1 MSVTIFKEETA
12 VNKKKGERYRL
23 GVGKLLRRCVAL
35 LVPLSASLSIPSA
48 AYAGGIARDFS
59 IRYQVNQPGAIR
71 IVGNSTMTCSNA
83 NNSLIGFARDGSG
96 ATTTIANPFCADAR
110 NRNGATTPAGDPSNI
125 NDAEYMIYTD
135 IDGDGSTFS
144 SSSSSFTLPNNATV
158 TFAGLYWSG
167 ITDVVTTRRYVGSSN
182 TFDFFIPG
190 GQAAPNAGIRNQV
203 KFKIGNGAYQTL
215 TATQLDTDAQGT
227 AGGTGGIY
235 QGFVDVTSLV
245 AGQASGSTVNY
256 TVADI
261 QSAQG
266 QKGYGSWSL
275 VVVYEKTDDPL
286 RNLTVYDGLIRQQNG
301 DGPRTTTVSGFFTPI
316 TGAIRAEAGIVVYEG
331 DLDIPG
337 DQFLFNGAAVSDA
350 LNPVNEFWNS
360 NVTLFGTE
368 LAGRNSPFTNLFG
381 TDINMLNVSNFVTNG
396 DTSADIGF
404 TTVGDQ
410 YYPGVFTFAIDIF
423 RPELTRSFTKRA
435 TDLNGGDYLPGEDI
449 EYEISYTNTGNDG
462 AADVVLTDP
471 IPTGSSFV
479 AGSIEIVADPEAS
492 NVGSK
497 TDTVGDDEAEFDSG
511 NNQLVIRT
519 GVGANGTQ
527 GGLVDIGETVT
538 VRFKVN
544 IDPNFSTPND
554 LPNQASIDYSS
565 GTTSQPFSGESDNP
579 DTPEEGDPTTITV
592 SDPPPVAGL
601 VLLKRITAINRGLPD
616 EQDFGSEYVDTGGP
630 DDGDN
635 NENWPGAP
643 TAATIG
649 GGTVESYIAGIVD
662 GVTSNAMVRPGNE
675 VEYTIPFLSDGN
687 VTALNALICDP
698 VPANT
703 TFIEDAF
710 NGSPPAGGGT
720 GDRGI
725 LLSFNGADVALTNAD
740 DGDEIVDSGGN
751 DNGVGGYYFPAGVDP
766 SAALGTTVN
775 CGGGTNDNGA
785 VVVDL
790 SNLPNATGEGTPADS
805 YGFIRFR
812 VAVD

>member
-1 MSVTIFKEETA
+1 MVSAKKTTTIKENTA
-12 VNKKKGERYRL
+12 QCKFGVARLIRRYA
-23 GVGKLLRRCVAL
+23 AL
-35 LVPLSASLSIPSA
+35 LVSLSAPLSATTA
-48 AYAGGIARDFS
+48 AYAGGVARDFS

-83 NNSLIGFARDGSG
+83 NNSLIGVARDGSG

-144 SSSSSFTLPNNATV
+144 SSSSSFTLPNNATI

-235 QGFVDVTSLV
+235 QGFIDVTNLV
-245 AGQASGSTVNY
+245 AGQASGSAVNY
-256 TVADI
+256 TVADV

-301 DGPRTTTVSGFFTPI
+301 DGPRSTTVSGFFTPI
-316 TGAIRAEAGIVVYEG
+316 TGPIRAEAGIVVYEG

-337 DQFLFNGAAVSDA
+337 DQFLFNGAATSDA
-350 LNPVNEFWNS
+350 LNPINEFWNS
-360 NVTLFGTE
+360 NTTLFGAE
-368 LAGRNSPFTNLFG
+368 LAGRNPSFTNLFG

-396 DTSADIGF
+396 DNSADIGF

-435 TDLNGGDYLPGEDI
+435 KDLNGGDYLPGEDI

-471 IPTGSSFV
+471 IPTGADFV
-479 AGSIEIVADPEAS
+479 AGSIEVVADPEVA
-492 NVGSK
+492 NIGNK
-497 TDTVGDDEAEFDSG
+497 TDTVGDDEGDFDSG

-519 GVGANGTQ
+519 GVGANGSQ

-538 VRFKVN
+538 VRFKVK

-554 LPNQASIDYSS
+554 LSNQASIDYSS
-565 GTTSQPFSGESDNP
+565 GTTSEPFSGDSDNP

-601 VLLKRITAINRGLPD
+601 VLLKRITAINRGLPS
-616 EQDFGSEYVDTGGP
+616 EQDFGLEYVDVGGP
-630 DDGDN
+630 NDGDN
-635 NENWPGAP
+635 NENWPGASVS
-643 TAATIG
+643 ATIG
-649 GGTVESYIAGIVD
+649 GGTVESYVAGIVD
-662 GVTSNAMVRPGNE
+662 GDTGNARVQPGDE
-675 VEYTIPFLSDGN
+675 VEYSIPFLSDGN
-687 VTALNALICDP
+687 VAAVNVAICDRI
-698 VPANT
+698 PANT
-703 TFIEDAF
+703 TFLETAY
-710 NGSPPAGGGT
+710 NTLPPSSSEN
-720 GDRGI
+720 RGI
-725 LLSFNGADVALTNAD
+725 LLEFDGSQIALTNVD
-740 DGDEIVDSGGN
+740 DGDETPATTDSET
-751 DNGVGGYYFPAGVDP
+751 VGGYYFPAGVDP
-766 SAALGTTVN
+766 STRFPNVN
-775 CGGGTNDNGA
+775 CGGTNDNGA
-785 VVVDL
+785 IVVELGDV
-790 SNLPNATGEGTPADS
+790 PNATGDGVPANS
-805 YGFIRFR
+805 YGLIRFK
-812 VAVD
+812 AVVD